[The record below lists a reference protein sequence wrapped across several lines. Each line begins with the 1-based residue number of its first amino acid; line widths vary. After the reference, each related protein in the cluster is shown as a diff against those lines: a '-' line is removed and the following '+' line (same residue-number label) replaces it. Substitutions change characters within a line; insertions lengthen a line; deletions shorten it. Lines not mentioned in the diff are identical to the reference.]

1 MPINL
6 NDFLNNTY
14 TGYTG
19 SIGNIGFTGSKGI
32 SGEYAGKGFTGSHGY
47 TGSRAYT
54 GSSGFGGSRG
64 FVGYTGSSGF
74 AANAAVFTGSIQE
87 QTYLLTDAT
96 TITIEPSNGTIQYL
110 VSLGAS
116 RTINTANFLD
126 GEYVTLMINDNSGTG
141 SVTTWSTVSWVNNGG
156 IAPSWPDSGTYT
168 VVSLW
173 KVNGVVYGA
182 IVGDGK

>member
-74 AANAAVFTGSIQE
+74 AANAAVFTGYIQE
-87 QTYLLTDAT
+87 QTYALTDSA
-96 TITIEPSNGTIQYL
+96 TITIYPSNGTIQYL
-110 VSLGAS
+110 NSLGAS
-116 RTINTANFLD
+116 RTIDTSAFVD
-126 GEYVTLMINDNSGTG
+126 GQGVTLMINDNSGVG
-141 SVTTWSTVSWVNNGG
+141 SITTWSTVVWINNAKV
-156 IAPSWPDSGTYT
+156 APSWPDSGTYT
-168 VVSLW
+168 VISLW
-173 KVNGVVYGA
+173 KVNGTVYGA
-182 IVGDGK
+182 LVGNGS